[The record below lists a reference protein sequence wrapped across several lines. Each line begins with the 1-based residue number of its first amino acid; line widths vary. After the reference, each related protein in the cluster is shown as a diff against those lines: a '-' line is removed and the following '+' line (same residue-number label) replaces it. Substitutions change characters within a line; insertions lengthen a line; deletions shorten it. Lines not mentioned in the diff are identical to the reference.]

1 MVSIGYFL
9 SCEEFGPRELV
20 RLAKKA
26 EQAGFERLWI
36 SDHFHP
42 WLDEEGNSPFVW
54 SVIGALSETTSLP
67 ITTAVTCPL
76 IRIHPAIVAQAA
88 ATAAVQ
94 CEGRFVL
101 GVGSGEALNEHV
113 TAERWPPPRVRREML
128 AEAVQVIRQLH
139 GGKQISHRGKHYRVE
154 NARVYTLP
162 DQPVPIYISGLGP
175 SATTLA
181 AELGDGFCTVGPQA
195 DLVRTYRDAGGSGPV
210 QGGFKVCWADS
221 EDEGVQTAHRLWRNE
236 LLPGSLPT
244 TLPTPNDY
252 AAASSLVTEDMMR
265 DHLACG
271 PDADRHIAEVRK
283 FVNAGFDEVYV
294 QQIGPQQDEFFDA
307 WQKAVLPNI
316 SGY

>member
-1 MVSIGYFL
+1 
-9 SCEEFGPRELV
+9 
-20 RLAKKA
+20 
-26 EQAGFERLWI
+26 
-36 SDHFHP
+36 
-42 WLDEEGNSPFVW
+42 
-54 SVIGALSETTSLP
+54 
-67 ITTAVTCPL
+67 
-76 IRIHPAIVAQAA
+76 
-88 ATAAVQ
+88 
-94 CEGRFVL
+94 
-101 GVGSGEALNEHV
+101 
-113 TAERWPPPRVRREML
+113 ML

-283 FVNAGFDEVYV
+283 FVDAGFDEVYV

>member
-1 MVSIGYFL
+1 
-9 SCEEFGPRELV
+9 
-20 RLAKKA
+20 
-26 EQAGFERLWI
+26 
-36 SDHFHP
+36 
-42 WLDEEGNSPFVW
+42 
-54 SVIGALSETTSLP
+54 
-67 ITTAVTCPL
+67 
-76 IRIHPAIVAQAA
+76 
-88 ATAAVQ
+88 
-94 CEGRFVL
+94 
-101 GVGSGEALNEHV
+101 
-113 TAERWPPPRVRREML
+113 
-128 AEAVQVIRQLH
+128 
-139 GGKQISHRGKHYRVE
+139 
-154 NARVYTLP
+154 
-162 DQPVPIYISGLGP
+162 VPIYISGFGP

-283 FVNAGFDEVYV
+283 FMDAGFDEVYV

-307 WQKAVLPNI
+307 
-316 SGY
+316 

>member
-42 WLDEEGNSPFVW
+42 WLDEQGNSPFVW
-54 SVIGALSETTSLP
+54 SIIGALSETTSLP

-316 SGY
+316 SG

>member
-1 MVSIGYFL
+1 MEHMVGIGYFL
-9 SCEEFGPRELV
+9 SCEEFGPR
-20 RLAKKA
+20 
-26 EQAGFERLWI
+26 
-36 SDHFHP
+36 
-42 WLDEEGNSPFVW
+42 
-54 SVIGALSETTSLP
+54 
-67 ITTAVTCPL
+67 
-76 IRIHPAIVAQAA
+76 
-88 ATAAVQ
+88 
-94 CEGRFVL
+94 GRFVL
-101 GVGSGEALNEHV
+101 GIGSGEALNEHV

-162 DQPVPIYISGLGP
+162 DQPVPNYISGFGP

-181 AELGDGFCTVGPQA
+181 AELGDGFCTVGPHA

-252 AAASSLVTEDMMR
+252 AAAASSLVTEDMMR

-283 FVNAGFDEVYV
+283 FVDAGFDEVYV

-307 WQKAVLPNI
+307 WQKVVLPNI
-316 SGY
+316 SGFDG

>member
-42 WLDEEGNSPFVW
+42 WLDEQGNSPFVW
-54 SVIGALSETTSLP
+54 SIIGALSETTSLP

-101 GVGSGEALNEHV
+101 GIGSGEALNEHV

-139 GGKQISHRGKHYRVE
+139 GGKQISHRGKYYRVE

-162 DQPVPIYISGLGP
+162 DQPVPIYISGFGP